1 MSATVSNQRE
11 KLSSTSSYQYLSRLE
26 NAVKQHETWRTGE
39 CLNMIASENFSSP
52 QTRGMLVSDFAN
64 RYTAPDKFY
73 RGARF
78 MDEVQALAEEVARK
92 VYNAKYADVR
102 PTSGHAADIA
112 LLLTLVNRGDKIV
125 SVGVENGGYPGISHL
140 GLGKI
145 LGLKNLYFAFDD
157 KEYNIDAKATKRMLE
172 LERPK
177 LVIFGSSFIP
187 FPQPV
192 REVSS
197 AVEDA
202 VCVYDGS
209 HVMGLLA
216 GGEFQDPLREGCSLL
231 LGSTHKSLPG
241 PQGGLILGNNEEVF
255 KRVSSQIHPGII
267 DNVHWN
273 RVAALAVS
281 LLEMMQFGKS
291 YAQAVVRNSQALGKG
306 LADRGIAVKGAALG
320 YSKSHQVLLECDKA
334 RGQLYAKRLEDAN
347 IIIDNGGRVGTA
359 EATRMG
365 MGPAEMDQ
373 VAELMAL
380 AIHGKKPSDF
390 IKKKVRSLIKD
401 YRTPRYVLKSAVE
414 AEAE

>member
-1 MSATVSNQRE
+1 M
-11 KLSSTSSYQYLSRLE
+11 
-26 NAVKQHETWRTGE
+26 
-39 CLNMIASENFSSP
+39 
-52 QTRGMLVSDFAN
+52 
-64 RYTAPDKFY
+64 
-73 RGARF
+73 
-78 MDEVQALAEEVARK
+78 
-92 VYNAKYADVR
+92 
-102 PTSGHAADIA
+102 
-112 LLLTLVNRGDKIV
+112 
-125 SVGVENGGYPGISHL
+125 ENGGYPGIAHV
-140 GLGKI
+140 GLGKL

-157 KEYNIDAKATKRMLE
+157 QAVNIDAKATKRMLE
-172 LERPK
+172 QEAPK

-197 AVEDA
+197 AVDGDA

-281 LLEMMQFGKS
+281 LLEMMQFGKA
-291 YAQAVVRNSQALGKG
+291 YAQAVVKNSQALAKG
-306 LADRGIAVKGAALG
+306 LADRGVAVRGGAHG
-320 YSKSHQVLLECDKA
+320 FSKSHQVLLEVDKSK
-334 RGQLYAKRLEDAN
+334 GELYARRLEESN
-347 IIIDNGGRVGTA
+347 IIIDNGGRVGTS

-373 VAELMAL
+373 IAELMAL
-380 AIHGKKPSDF
+380 VIQGRKPSEF
-390 IKKKVRSLIKD
+390 TKKKVRSLSKD
-401 YRTPRYVLKSAVE
+401 FRVPRYVLRSV
-414 AEAE
+414 AESIKE

>member
-1 MSATVSNQRE
+1 M
-11 KLSSTSSYQYLSRLE
+11 SSTSSYQYLSRLE
-26 NAVKQHETWRTGE
+26 NAVKLHETWRTGE
-39 CLNMIASENFSSP
+39 CLNMIVSENFSSP
-52 QTRGMLVSDFAN
+52 QTRGMLVTDFAN

-92 VYNAKYADVR
+92 VFNAKFADVR
-102 PTSGHAADIA
+102 PTSGHAADMA
-112 LLLTLVNRGDKIV
+112 LLLTLVSRGDKMV
-125 SVGVENGGYPGISHL
+125 SVGIENGGYPGISHL
-140 GLGKI
+140 GLAKL

-157 KEYNIDAKATKRMLE
+157 KEFNIDVKATKRMLE
-172 LERPK
+172 LEKPK
-177 LVIFGSSFIP
+177 LVVFGSSFIP

-197 AVEDA
+197 AVDDDA

-267 DNVHWN
+267 DNAHWN
-273 RVAALAVS
+273 RVAALTVS
-281 LLEMMQFGKS
+281 LLEMMQFGKA
-291 YAQAVVRNSQALGKG
+291 YAQAVVKNSQALGKG
-306 LADRGIAVKGAALG
+306 LASRGLAVKGAAHG
-320 YSKSHQVLLECDKA
+320 YSKSHQVLLDCDKRKA
-334 RGQLYAKRLEDAN
+334 ELYAKRLEEAN

-365 MGPAEMDQ
+365 MGPAEMDEI
-373 VAELMAL
+373 AELMVSVVQ
-380 AIHGKKPSDF
+380 GKKPSDF
-390 IKKKVRSLIKD
+390 TKKRVRSLIKD
-401 YRTPRYVLKSAVE
+401 FRAPKYVLRGATEPAK
-414 AEAE
+414 

>member
-1 MSATVSNQRE
+1 M
-11 KLSSTSSYQYLSRLE
+11 SSTSSYQYLGRLE
-26 NAVKQHETWRTGE
+26 NALKEHESWRLGE
-39 CLNMIASENFSSP
+39 CLNLIASENFSSP
-52 QTRGMLVSDFAN
+52 QTRGMLITDFAN
-64 RYTAPDKFY
+64 RYTAPDRFY

-92 VYNAKYADVR
+92 VYNAKFADVR
-102 PTSGHAADIA
+102 PTSGHAADMA
-112 LLLTLVNRGDKIV
+112 LLLTLVNRGDEIV
-125 SVGVENGGYPGISHL
+125 SVDPENGGYPGISHL

-157 KEYNIDAKATKRMLE
+157 AAVNIDARATKHLFE
-172 LERPK
+172 VDVPK

-197 AVEDA
+197 MVDKDT

-255 KRVSSQIHPGII
+255 MKISSQIHPGII

-281 LLEMMQFGKS
+281 LMEMMQFGRA
-291 YAQAVVRNSQALGKG
+291 YAQAIVANSQALGKG
-306 LADRGIAVKGAALG
+306 LADRGVGVRGGTLG
-320 YSKSHQVLLECDKA
+320 FSKSHQVLLECDKM
-334 RGQLYAKRLEDAN
+334 RGELYGRRLEEAN

-359 EATRMG
+359 EVTRMG
-365 MGPAEMDQ
+365 MGLPEMDQ
-373 VAELMAL
+373 IAELIATV
-380 AIHGKKPSDF
+380 IQGKKPSDF
-390 IKKKVRSLIKD
+390 TKKRVRSLIKD
-401 YRTPRYVLKSAVE
+401 FKIPRYVLKAVTDN
-414 AEAE
+414 AKA

>member
-1 MSATVSNQRE
+1 MST
-11 KLSSTSSYQYLSRLE
+11 TSSYQYLSRLE
-26 NAVKQHETWRTGE
+26 NAVKQHESWRTGE

-52 QTRGMLVSDFAN
+52 QTRGMLVTDFAN

-92 VYNAKYADVR
+92 VYNAKFADVR

-112 LLLTLVNRGDKIV
+112 ILLTLVNRGDKVV
-125 SVGVENGGYPGISHL
+125 SVGLESGGYPGISHV

-145 LGLKNLYFAFDD
+145 LGLKNLYFAFDE
-157 KEYNIDAKATKRMLE
+157 KAFNIDVKATRHVLE
-172 LERPK
+172 LEKPK
-177 LVIFGSSFIP
+177 LLIFGSSFIP

-197 AVEDA
+197 MVDDDA
-202 VCVYDGS
+202 VCLYDGS

-255 KRVSSQIHPGII
+255 ERVSSQIHPGII

-273 RVAALAVS
+273 RVAALAMS
-281 LLEMMQFGKS
+281 LLEMMQFGKA
-291 YAQAVVRNSQALGKG
+291 YAQAIVKNSQALGRG
-306 LADRGIAVKGAALG
+306 LTERGIQVKGAALG
-320 YSKSHQVLLECDKA
+320 YSKSHQVLLDCDKA
-334 RGQLYAKRLEDAN
+334 KAELYAKRLEESN

-365 MGPAEMDQ
+365 MGPGEMDQ
-373 VAELMAL
+373 IAELMAF
-380 AIHGKKPSDF
+380 AIQGKKPSDF
-390 IKKKVRSLIKD
+390 TKKKVRSLTKD
-401 YRTPRYVLKSAVE
+401 FRVPRYVLRSV
-414 AEAE
+414 AETQKE

>member
-1 MSATVSNQRE
+1 M
-11 KLSSTSSYQYLSRLE
+11 
-26 NAVKQHETWRTGE
+26 
-39 CLNMIASENFSSP
+39 NMIASENFSSP
-52 QTRGMLVSDFAN
+52 HTREMLVTDFAN

-73 RGARF
+73 RGTRF

-92 VYNAKYADVR
+92 VYNAKFADVR
-102 PTSGHAADIA
+102 PTSGHAADLA
-112 LLLTLVNRGDKIV
+112 VLMTLVDREDKII
-125 SVGVENGGYPGISHL
+125 SVGLENGGYPGISHL
-140 GLGKI
+140 GLGKL

-157 KEYNIDAKATKRMLE
+157 DAVNIDPKATRELLE
-172 LERPK
+172 LEAPK

-192 REVSS
+192 REVSGMFN
-197 AVEDA
+197 DA
-202 VCVYDGS
+202 VCIYDGS

-241 PQGGLILGNNEEVF
+241 PQGGLILGNNEEIF
-255 KRVSSQIHPGII
+255 NRVSSQIHPGII

-291 YAQAVVRNSQALGKG
+291 YAQAVVKNSQALANG
-306 LADRGIAVKGAALG
+306 LVARGVPVRGGARG
-320 YSKSHQVLLECDKA
+320 YSKSHQILLDCDRS
-334 RGQLYAKRLEDAN
+334 RGELYARRLEEAN
-347 IIIDNGGRVGTA
+347 IVIDNGGRVGTA

-373 VAELMAL
+373 IAELMAFV
-380 AIHGKKPSDF
+380 IQGKKPSDF
-390 IKKKVRSLIKD
+390 TKKKVKSLIKD
-401 YRTPRYVLKSAVE
+401 FKVPRYVLKSV
-414 AEAE
+414 AETAKE

>member
-1 MSATVSNQRE
+1 M
-11 KLSSTSSYQYLSRLE
+11 SSTSSYQYLSRLE
-26 NAVKQHETWRTGE
+26 NAIKQHESWRMGE

-52 QTRGMLVSDFAN
+52 QTRGMLVTDFAN

-92 VYNAKYADVR
+92 VYNAKFADVR
-102 PTSGHAADIA
+102 PTSGHAADLA
-112 LLLTLVNRGDKIV
+112 LLLTLVSRGDKIV
-125 SVGVENGGYPGISHL
+125 SVSIENGGYPGISHV

-157 KEYNIDAKATKRMLE
+157 KAFNIDPKATQHLLE
-172 LERPK
+172 LEKPK
-177 LVIFGSSFIP
+177 LMVFGSSFIP

-197 AVEDA
+197 MVDGESI
-202 VCVYDGS
+202 CVYDGS

-241 PQGGLILGNNEEVF
+241 PQGGLILGNNEKIFE
-255 KRVSSQIHPGII
+255 RVSSQIHPGII

-291 YAQAVVRNSQALGKG
+291 YAQAIVKNSQALGKG
-306 LADRGIAVKGAALG
+306 LADRGVAVKGAANG
-320 YSKSHQVLLECDKA
+320 YSKSHQVLLDCDKGKA
-334 RGQLYAKRLEDAN
+334 ELYAKRLEESN
-347 IIIDNGGRVGTA
+347 IIIDNGGRVGTS
-359 EATRMG
+359 EVTRMG

-373 VAELMAL
+373 IAELVAL
-380 AIHGKKPSDF
+380 VVQGKKPSDF
-390 IKKKVRSLIKD
+390 TKKKVRSLIKD
-401 YRTPRYVLKSAVE
+401 FKVPRYVLRSVGETVKE
-414 AEAE
+414 

>member
-1 MSATVSNQRE
+1 
-11 KLSSTSSYQYLSRLE
+11 
-26 NAVKQHETWRTGE
+26 
-39 CLNMIASENFSSP
+39 
-52 QTRGMLVSDFAN
+52 MLVTDFAN

-92 VYNAKYADVR
+92 VYNAKFADVR
-102 PTSGHAADIA
+102 PTSGHAADLA
-112 LLLTLVNRGDKIV
+112 LMLTLVNRGDKMM
-125 SVGVENGGYPGISHL
+125 SVGLEYGGYPGISHL

-145 LGLKNLYFAFDD
+145 LGLKNLYFEFDEEAF
-157 KEYNIDAKATKRMLE
+157 NIDVKGTKRLLE
-172 LERPK
+172 LEQPK
-177 LVIFGSSFIP
+177 LVVFGSSFIP

-192 REVSS
+192 REVSGLL
-197 AVEDA
+197 EHDTI
-202 VCVYDGS
+202 CVYDGS

-241 PQGGLILGNNEEVF
+241 PQGGLILGNNEEIF

-281 LLEMMQFGKS
+281 LLEMMQFGKA
-291 YAQAVVRNSQALGKG
+291 YAQAVAKNSQALGKA
-306 LADRGIAVKGAALG
+306 LANRGIAVRGGSQG
-320 YSKSHQVLLECDKA
+320 YSKSHQVLLEVDKSK
-334 RGQLYAKRLEDAN
+334 GELYGKRLEEAN

-365 MGPAEMDQ
+365 MGPGEMEEI
-373 VAELMAL
+373 AELMAL
-380 AIHGKKPSDF
+380 TIQGRKPADF
-390 IKKKVRSLIKD
+390 IQKKVRSLIRDFKI
-401 YRTPRYVLKSAVE
+401 PRYVLKSV
-414 AEAE
+414 AELVKE

>member
-1 MSATVSNQRE
+1 M
-11 KLSSTSSYQYLSRLE
+11 SSTSSYQYLSRLE
-26 NAVKQHETWRTGE
+26 NAIKQHESWRMGE

-52 QTRGMLVSDFAN
+52 QSRGMLVTDFGN
-64 RYTAPDKFY
+64 RYTAPDRFY

-92 VYNAKYADVR
+92 VYNAKFADVR
-102 PTSGHAADIA
+102 PTSGHAADLAVI
-112 LLLTLVNRGDKIV
+112 LTLVNRGDKMV
-125 SVGVENGGYPGISHL
+125 SVGIENGGYPGISHV

-145 LGLKNLYFAFDD
+145 LGLKNLYFAFD
-157 KEYNIDAKATKRMLE
+157 EQNVNIDAKATRHLLE
-172 LERPK
+172 QEKPK
-177 LVIFGSSFIP
+177 LIVFGSSFIP

-197 AVEDA
+197 MVEHDA

-216 GGEFQDPLREGCSLL
+216 GGEFQDPLREGCSML

-241 PQGGLILGNNEEVF
+241 PQGGLILGNNEEIF

-281 LLEMMQFGKS
+281 LMEMMQFGKA
-291 YAQAVVRNSQALGKG
+291 YAQAVVKNSQALGKG
-306 LADRGIAVKGAALG
+306 LADRGIGVRGAARG
-320 YSKSHQVLLECDKA
+320 YSKSHQVLLECDKSK
-334 RGQLYAKRLEDAN
+334 GELYGKRLEEAN
-347 IIIDNGGRVGTA
+347 IIIDNGGRVGTS
-359 EATRMG
+359 EVTRMG

-373 VAELMAL
+373 IAELMTL
-380 AIHGKKPSDF
+380 VIQGRKPSDF
-390 IKKKVRSLIKD
+390 TQKKVRSLIRDFK
-401 YRTPRYVLKSAVE
+401 TPRYVLRSVAEKEE
-414 AEAE
+414 A

>member
-1 MSATVSNQRE
+1 M
-11 KLSSTSSYQYLSRLE
+11 SSTSSYQYLSRLE
-26 NAVKQHETWRTGE
+26 NAVKLHESWRIGE

-52 QTRGMLVSDFAN
+52 QTRGMLVTDFAN

-92 VYNAKYADVR
+92 VYNAKFADVR

-112 LLLTLVNRGDKIV
+112 MLLTLVNRGDKIV
-125 SVGVENGGYPGISHL
+125 SVGLESGGYPGISHV

-145 LGLKNLYFAFDD
+145 LGLKNLYFAFDE
-157 KEYNIDAKATKRMLE
+157 KAFNIDAKATRHLLE
-172 LERPK
+172 LEKPK
-177 LVIFGSSFIP
+177 LLVFGSSFIP

-197 AVEDA
+197 MVDEA

-255 KRVSSQIHPGII
+255 ERVSSQIHPGII

-273 RVAALAVS
+273 RVAALAMS

-291 YAQAVVRNSQALGKG
+291 YAQAIVKNSQALGKG

-320 YSKSHQVLLECDKA
+320 YSKSHQVLLGYDKA
-334 RGQLYAKRLEDAN
+334 KAELYAKRLEESN

-373 VAELMAL
+373 IAELMAF
-380 AIHGKKPSDF
+380 AIQGKKPSDF
-390 IKKKVRSLIKD
+390 TKKKVRSLIKD
-401 YRTPRYVLKSAVE
+401 YKVPRYVLRSV
-414 AEAE
+414 AETQKE

>member
-1 MSATVSNQRE
+1 MST
-11 KLSSTSSYQYLSRLE
+11 TSSYQYLSRLE
-26 NAVKQHETWRTGE
+26 NAVKQHESWRMGE

-52 QTRGMLVSDFAN
+52 QTRGMLVTDFAN

-73 RGARF
+73 RGSRF

-92 VYNAKYADVR
+92 VYNAKFADVR

-125 SVGVENGGYPGISHL
+125 SVGLESGGYPGISHV

-145 LGLKNLYFAFDD
+145 LGLKNLYFAFDE
-157 KEYNIDAKATKRMLE
+157 KAFNIDAKATKHLLE
-172 LERPK
+172 LEDPK
-177 LVIFGSSFIP
+177 LLIFGSSFIP

-197 AVEDA
+197 MVDGDA
-202 VCVYDGS
+202 ICVYDGS

-281 LLEMMQFGKS
+281 LLEMMQFGKA
-291 YAQAVVRNSQALGKG
+291 YAQAVIKNSQALGKG

-320 YSKSHQVLLECDKA
+320 YSKSHQVLLDCDKA
-334 RGQLYAKRLEDAN
+334 KADLYAKRLEESN

-373 VAELMAL
+373 IAELMTF
-380 AIHGKKPSDF
+380 AIQGKKPSDF
-390 IKKKVRSLIKD
+390 TKKKVRSLIKD
-401 YRTPRYVLKSAVE
+401 FKVPRYVLRSSAESVKE
-414 AEAE
+414 

>member
-1 MSATVSNQRE
+1 M
-11 KLSSTSSYQYLSRLE
+11 SSTSSYQYLSRLE
-26 NAVKQHETWRTGE
+26 NAIKQHESWRTGE

-52 QTRGMLVSDFAN
+52 QTRGMLVTDFAN

-92 VYNAKYADVR
+92 VYNAKFADVR
-102 PTSGHAADIA
+102 LTSGHAADLA

-125 SVGVENGGYPGISHL
+125 SVGIENGGYPGVSHV
-140 GLGKI
+140 GLGKL
-145 LGLKNLYFAFDD
+145 LGLKNLYFAFDE
-157 KEYNIDAKATKRMLE
+157 KAFNIDAKATKRMLE
-172 LERPK
+172 LENPQ

-197 AVEDA
+197 MVDGEA

-255 KRVSSQIHPGII
+255 ERVSSQIHPGII

-291 YAQAVVRNSQALGKG
+291 YAQAVVKNSQALGKG
-306 LADRGIAVKGAALG
+306 LADRGVAVKGAAHG
-320 YSKSHQVLLECDKA
+320 YSKSHQLLLECDKSK
-334 RGQLYAKRLEDAN
+334 GELYAKRLEESN

-365 MGPAEMDQ
+365 MGPGEMDQ
-373 VAELMAL
+373 IAELMAFV
-380 AIHGKKPSDF
+380 IQGKKPTDF
-390 IKKKVRSLIKD
+390 TKKKVRSLIKD
-401 YRTPRYVLKSAVE
+401 FKAPRYVLRSA
-414 AEAE
+414 AEAEKE